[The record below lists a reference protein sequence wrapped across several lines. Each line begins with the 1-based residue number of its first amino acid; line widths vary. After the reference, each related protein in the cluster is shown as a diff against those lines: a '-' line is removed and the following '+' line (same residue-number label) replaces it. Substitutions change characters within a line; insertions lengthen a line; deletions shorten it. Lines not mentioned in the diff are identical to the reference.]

1 MSTPLPIRGV
11 AHPPPRRDGARNNPA
26 DLSRAEI
33 QSTDLAG
40 KPLLNE
46 HDASERVGTVLAS
59 WEGPRGELRIAANV
73 ENAAAQQ
80 QVRDGTLR
88 GLSLGTDMILGM
100 DGQVAYRG
108 QAELSVCAEGKR
120 PGTWVDNV
128 AGQVVHAVETF
139 SSRNESESPT
149 PAKND
154 MTPLST
160 KQNRRR
166 HSPCPST
173 SLSLSLFLPPKL
185 AMTDVSNAAPPA
197 EAARDELVER
207 LKADLAAKTEETAR
221 ANARAGLYEEKERA
235 RIRGWKD
242 DAEFFMRDFVNEEI
256 DGFHEGSA
264 TLKEDVAP
272 LGVWASEFA
281 DKADIASQGA
291 LAAVSYVASKGIKRL
306 REKASAN
313 SAAAESLASTMKA
326 NEDLTAKH
334 TKLQADYDDALKCMA
349 ERQAGLETL
358 QAELSRAGL
367 MNEKFDFSKLA
378 SREANPPAEPAAFAT
393 HAPALEQV
401 KMEASKAANAPS
413 ARANPLESSND
424 FFSGL
429 MARPNGGLRVTPSGT
444 AHSYLGAP
452 SGEPDLASVLR
463 GRVF

>member
-1 MSTPLPIRGV
+1 MSAEPLAIRGV
-11 AHPPPRRDGARNNPA
+11 AHPPPSRAGRGNSA

-33 QSTDLAG
+33 QGTDLAG

-128 AGQVVHAVETF
+128 GGQVVHAVETF

-173 SLSLSLFLPPKL
+173 FLSLSLSASLP
-185 AMTDVSNAAPPA
+185 S
-197 EAARDELVER
+197 
-207 LKADLAAKTEETAR
+207 
-221 ANARAGLYEEKERA
+221 
-235 RIRGWKD
+235 
-242 DAEFFMRDFVNEEI
+242 
-256 DGFHEGSA
+256 
-264 TLKEDVAP
+264 
-272 LGVWASEFA
+272 
-281 DKADIASQGA
+281 SQ
-291 LAAVSYVASKGIKRL
+291 
-306 REKASAN
+306 
-313 SAAAESLASTMKA
+313 
-326 NEDLTAKH
+326 
-334 TKLQADYDDALKCMA
+334 
-349 ERQAGLETL
+349 
-358 QAELSRAGL
+358 
-367 MNEKFDFSKLA
+367 
-378 SREANPPAEPAAFAT
+378 
-393 HAPALEQV
+393 
-401 KMEASKAANAPS
+401 
-413 ARANPLESSND
+413 
-424 FFSGL
+424 
-429 MARPNGGLRVTPSGT
+429 
-444 AHSYLGAP
+444 
-452 SGEPDLASVLR
+452 
-463 GRVF
+463 